1 MGSALVQCAP
11 PLLLIGIVV
20 FFGTAGIATN
30 RCTNYFSGY
39 IASIKSI
46 SYDSCILEVLT
57 GPANTSSSLS
67 SPYGDATEVAT
78 YCTCSSSPVIDLCYN
93 RFTSHSLYRAKDKSH
108 VSFVTAV
115 VFFVV
120 AALLILGAGL
130 CVCIALVSKLSKR
143 IFITSEGLPLYERQ
157 PSGTGRPN
165 TVSLET
171 LRPERPSI

>member
-30 RCTNYFSGY
+30 GCTNYFQGY
-39 IASIKSI
+39 IAGIKSI

-57 GPANTSSSLS
+57 GSANTSTSLS
-67 SPYGDATEVAT
+67 TH
-78 YCTCSSSPVIDLCYN
+78 CTCSSSHVIDLCYN

-115 VFFVV
+115 VFFVI
-120 AALLILGAGL
+120 AALLILSAGL
-130 CVCIALVSKLSKR
+130 CFCIALVSKISKR
-143 IFITSEGLPLYERQ
+143 SFITSEGLPQYERQ
-157 PSGTGRPN
+157 PSETGRPN

-171 LRPERPSI
+171 LRPERPSIQGGTTM